1 MSQASSLQLEVVE
14 MPAGAPVEIRSR
26 SACSRPIDGAAG
38 VSVRIHLIHRLRF
51 CSVKL
56 STQLQPYNNNGRKL
70 QRLSPAQQCCVC
82 WSSLRGCGLIHDPP
96 QCPRCR
102 ISSSAFPLSS
112 RMNFEL
118 ALCYHPAHH
127 RQTQYDLPRTT
138 DDDTLASHPSVST
151 AGLYVLGFQT
161 KPLQEPDRYEHTLV
175 PAECQPPS
183 ATFATNP
190 TRKVGT
196 EPGTSHWSAAT
207 P

>member
-1 MSQASSLQLEVVE
+1 MVGKGSDCEQGGRSVDGFRGSLGRVEAERETMSQASSLQLEVVE

-56 STQLQPYNNNGRKL
+56 STQLQSYNNNGRRL

-96 QCPRCR
+96 HCPRCR

-112 RMNFEL
+112 PMNFEL
-118 ALCYHPAHH
+118 SL
-127 RQTQYDLPRTT
+127 
-138 DDDTLASHPSVST
+138 
-151 AGLYVLGFQT
+151 
-161 KPLQEPDRYEHTLV
+161 
-175 PAECQPPS
+175 
-183 ATFATNP
+183 
-190 TRKVGT
+190 
-196 EPGTSHWSAAT
+196 
-207 P
+207 